1 MQFSLHRRKAISLL
15 AAVAAN
21 QTWAA
26 APTAKDGGDGTGKP
40 YQLISPVIPGDKNR
54 VRFFFSYDCPYCR
67 SYHNGLVQWG
77 STLPKPFAF
86 DATPVITSVDTDN
99 LTFAVYGRLVVQ
111 SLAPKNVPAYDFLM
125 YSLIQGDNEAGI
137 APKSVISLDD
147 VFRAVIKSG
156 VDFNA
161 MQNHIKANGAAIQKR
176 LPEHGLLLKTYGIT
190 VTPSV
195 ALVGRYTVSPDNANG
210 NPQQFLLL
218 LNGLVSR
225 IMQGGANAL

>member
-1 MQFSLHRRKAISLL
+1 MQFSSHRRKALSLL
-15 AAVAAN
+15 AAAAAIP
-21 QTWAA
+21 TWAA
-26 APTAKDGGDGTGKP
+26 SPAAKDGGDNAGKP
-40 YQLISPVIPGDKNR
+40 YQLISPVVSGDKNR
-54 VRFFFSYDCPYCR
+54 VRFFFSYDCQYCR

-77 STLPKPFAF
+77 SSLPKPFAF
-86 DATPVITSVDTDN
+86 DATPVITSVDNDN
-99 LTFAVYGRLVVQ
+99 LTFAVYGRLIVQ
-111 SLAPKNVPAYDFLM
+111 ALVPKNVPAYDFLM

-156 VDFNA
+156 VDFTA
-161 MQNHIKANGAAIQKR
+161 MQSYLKTNGAAIQKR

-195 ALVGRYTVSPDNANG
+195 ALVGRYNVSPDNANG